1 MSAMQPTELSAEE
14 KAPILNYKEAD
25 PVEPSA
31 PGVRYL
37 GTVRMMTTV
46 NTRDRKRRAHANVGL
61 YTMIYLKVYK

>member
-1 MSAMQPTELSAEE
+1 MDVSVNENNE
-14 KAPILNYKEAD
+14 KSIHLYKQAD